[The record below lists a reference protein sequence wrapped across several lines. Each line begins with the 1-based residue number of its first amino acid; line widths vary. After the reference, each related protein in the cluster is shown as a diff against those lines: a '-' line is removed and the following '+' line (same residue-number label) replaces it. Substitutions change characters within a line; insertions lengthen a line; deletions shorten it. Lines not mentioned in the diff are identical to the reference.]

1 MVMARDKRPL
11 IKAFIAAIK
20 SHPCIW
26 NKDDI
31 HYKKSFRREKSW
43 ENIIR
48 DLNTKFNRERLI
60 ANRMD
65 TVGRLR
71 IQWQHLRDSY
81 LRRAR
86 RKQENEKCA
95 DENKSTTW
103 KSTWMFHNQVRRQF
117 RPSVP

>member
-1 MVMARDKRPL
+1 MVMARDKQPL

-31 HYKKSFRREKSW
+31 HYKKPFRREKSW

-48 DLNTKFNRERLI
+48 DLNIKFNRERLI